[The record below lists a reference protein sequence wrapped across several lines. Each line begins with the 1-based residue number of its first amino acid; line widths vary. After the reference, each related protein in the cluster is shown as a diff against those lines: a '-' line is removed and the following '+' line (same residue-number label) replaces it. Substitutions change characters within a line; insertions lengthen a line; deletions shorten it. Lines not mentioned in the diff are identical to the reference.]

1 MKLIIAEKPSL
12 ARNVAGAIGG
22 GKNKDGYIEAGEY
35 LITWGF
41 GHLLN
46 LKSVEDYTGI
56 KNWSEIPLPFIPESF
71 EYKLKSDDGVDKQ
84 FKIIKELVD
93 RKDVETIINYGD
105 ADREGQVIIDNII
118 QNTGSK
124 KPVKRLWL
132 PEQTEQT
139 IRKQLNNLE
148 DNNKYKNLYNEGLGR
163 TCMDWLFGINLTVL
177 ISVKTG
183 HSFNAGRVLIPIV
196 KFIYDRD
203 NEIKNFKPEKYYQ
216 SEGILEKDE
225 LQLTLSDSRKHDKAK
240 ADEITALW
248 NSGKVK
254 VEKIEKKEI
263 EKTPGKLFS
272 LSKLQSFL
280 SKNYKLS
287 FASSLKII
295 QGLYEAGYVTYPRTN
310 TEYLAE
316 NEKDKVKELIEAYNE
331 YPLIF
336 KDSKKIFDNSK
347 IESHSAIIPTV
358 KKPSNLEGNEK
369 IVYEAIRNRFIA
381 NFLNEK
387 TTTKKVT
394 VELKNNKDPESLF
407 KLSGETVINEG
418 FYKYEPKEFKDSLP
432 DFTEGEEF
440 KVDFKTKEKQT
451 QPKKKVTEEELSNYL
466 KNPFRK
472 EDTSEDEEYKALL
485 EGIEIG
491 TEATRTG
498 IIETCKKREYISQKA
513 SNYSIEALGEK
524 LIENLDKLEINLYAD
539 KTVEFSKILKKIYKG
554 EAKVEEAIDMT
565 AEELK
570 GIISKDIELEK
581 IDRNELK
588 EAIGECPVCKKTVY
602 EGEKNFYCSDYKNC
616 DFKLWKKTKRFSDE
630 LTMTK
635 AKVKSLLSGKKA
647 VFTLTG
653 KENKKFEGYL
663 KLEITEKD
671 GKKYPNL
678 KLDGFPEKKKK

>member
-1 MKLIIAEKPSL
+1 M
-12 ARNVAGAIGG
+12 
-22 GKNKDGYIEAGEY
+22 
-35 LITWGF
+35 
-41 GHLLN
+41 
-46 LKSVEDYTGI
+46 
-56 KNWSEIPLPFIPESF
+56 
-71 EYKLKSDDGVDKQ
+71 
-84 FKIIKELVD
+84 
-93 RKDVETIINYGD
+93 
-105 ADREGQVIIDNII
+105 IIDNII
-118 QNTGSK
+118 LNTGTK

-148 DNNKYKNLYNEGLGR
+148 DNNKYKNLYNEGFGR

-216 SEGILEKDE
+216 SEGILEKDK
-225 LQLTLSDSRKHDKAK
+225 LQLTLSDSRKHNKAK
-240 ADEITALW
+240 ADEITTLW

-254 VEKIEKKEI
+254 VEKVEKKEI

-394 VELKNNKDPESLF
+394 VELKNNKDLESLF

-581 IDRNELK
+581 IDKNELK
-588 EAIGECPVCKKTVY
+588 EVIGECPVCKKPVY

>member
-1 MKLIIAEKPSL
+1 M
-12 ARNVAGAIGG
+12 
-22 GKNKDGYIEAGEY
+22 
-35 LITWGF
+35 
-41 GHLLN
+41 
-46 LKSVEDYTGI
+46 
-56 KNWSEIPLPFIPESF
+56 
-71 EYKLKSDDGVDKQ
+71 
-84 FKIIKELVD
+84 
-93 RKDVETIINYGD
+93 
-105 ADREGQVIIDNII
+105 
-118 QNTGSK
+118 
-124 KPVKRLWL
+124 
-132 PEQTEQT
+132 
-139 IRKQLNNLE
+139 
-148 DNNKYKNLYNEGLGR
+148 
-163 TCMDWLFGINLTVL
+163 
-177 ISVKTG
+177 
-183 HSFNAGRVLIPIV
+183 
-196 KFIYDRD
+196 
-203 NEIKNFKPEKYYQ
+203 
-216 SEGILEKDE
+216 
-225 LQLTLSDSRKHDKAK
+225 
-240 ADEITALW
+240 
-248 NSGKVK
+248 
-254 VEKIEKKEI
+254 
-263 EKTPGKLFS
+263 
-272 LSKLQSFL
+272 
-280 SKNYKLS
+280 
-287 FASSLKII
+287 
-295 QGLYEAGYVTYPRTN
+295 TYPRTN

-394 VELKNNKDPESLF
+394 VELKNNKDTESLF
-407 KLSGETVINEG
+407 KFSGETVINEG

>member
-1 MKLIIAEKPSL
+1 M
-12 ARNVAGAIGG
+12 
-22 GKNKDGYIEAGEY
+22 
-35 LITWGF
+35 
-41 GHLLN
+41 
-46 LKSVEDYTGI
+46 
-56 KNWSEIPLPFIPESF
+56 
-71 EYKLKSDDGVDKQ
+71 
-84 FKIIKELVD
+84 
-93 RKDVETIINYGD
+93 
-105 ADREGQVIIDNII
+105 
-118 QNTGSK
+118 
-124 KPVKRLWL
+124 
-132 PEQTEQT
+132 
-139 IRKQLNNLE
+139 
-148 DNNKYKNLYNEGLGR
+148 
-163 TCMDWLFGINLTVL
+163 
-177 ISVKTG
+177 
-183 HSFNAGRVLIPIV
+183 
-196 KFIYDRD
+196 
-203 NEIKNFKPEKYYQ
+203 
-216 SEGILEKDE
+216 
-225 LQLTLSDSRKHDKAK
+225 
-240 ADEITALW
+240 
-248 NSGKVK
+248 
-254 VEKIEKKEI
+254 
-263 EKTPGKLFS
+263 
-272 LSKLQSFL
+272 
-280 SKNYKLS
+280 
-287 FASSLKII
+287 
-295 QGLYEAGYVTYPRTN
+295 TYPRTN

-466 KNPFRK
+466 KNPFKK

-630 LTMTK
+630 LIMTK
-635 AKVKSLLSGKKA
+635 AKAKSLLSGKK
-647 VFTLTG
+647 LYLHLL
-653 KENKKFEGYL
+653 EKKI
-663 KLEITEKD
+663 K
-671 GKKYPNL
+671 NL
-678 KLDGFPEKKKK
+678 KDI